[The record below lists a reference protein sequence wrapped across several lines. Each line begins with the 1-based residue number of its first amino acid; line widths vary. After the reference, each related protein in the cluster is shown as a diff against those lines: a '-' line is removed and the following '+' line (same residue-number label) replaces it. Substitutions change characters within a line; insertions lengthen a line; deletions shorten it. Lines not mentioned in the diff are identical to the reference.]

1 MIKPIPE
8 PRIIAEIRHAN
19 GSVSYIADN
28 SIERDPAKVREH
40 LDNIA
45 RIWASAEAQK
55 AVK

>member
-8 PRIIAEIRHAN
+8 PHIIAEIRHAN

-28 SIERDPAKVREH
+28 SIETDPAKIHEH

-45 RIWASAEAQK
+45 RIWACAEAQK